1 MFPFSTI
8 LALGGDTRVHVCS
21 MDSYNKLANVEVPV
35 NEHFSTAPASDIPNV
50 DLHNS
55 HVRLG

>member
-1 MFPFSTI
+1 MFPFPTI

-35 NEHFSTAPASDIPNV
+35 NEHFSTAPALDIPNV
-50 DLHNS
+50 NPHDS